1 MLDLGLRAHDH
12 APAAGFV
19 RLAHALITVD
29 NTARRKIRRLDVTQ
43 QFGCLDL
50 GIVDISA
57 AGVDHFRK
65 VMRRHIGRHTYRDT
79 RRAVDQQQR
88 HLGRQYRGLKDR
100 LVEVGTEIDRILV
113 DIGHHLVG
121 DLHHAGLGITHG
133 RRGIAVD
140 RTKVTLSVDEPVAQA
155 PLLGHTHHRIVNRQ
169 VAVRVELTEHVADD
183 TGRLTVRLVR
193 VEVQLVAHVIEN
205 PAVHGFESVPHV
217 RQCTGDD
224 HRHRIVDVGGFHL
237 LLYIDFNNFF
247 SGFFHGFTFI

>member
-1 MLDLGLRAHDH
+1 
-12 APAAGFV
+12 
-19 RLAHALITVD
+19 
-29 NTARRKIRRLDVTQ
+29 
-43 QFGCLDL
+43 
-50 GIVDISA
+50 
-57 AGVDHFRK
+57 
-65 VMRRHIGRHTYRDT
+65 MRRHIGRHTYRDT

-100 LVEVGTEIDRILV
+100 LVEVGTKIDRILV

-140 RTKVTLSVDEPVAQA
+140 RTKVTLSVNEPVAQA

-224 HRHRIVDVGGFHL
+224 HRHRIVDVAVFISSSILILIIFSPVSSMVSHSYNCAKLRLFWRTTKTAFKMRFRGIFFAEAVFHPGKIRSKGL
-237 LLYIDFNNFF
+237 KNA
-247 SGFFHGFTFI
+247 